1 MSEADELKMAVNK
14 FREVR
19 GIEPEP
25 ESVKRKVGGGNENIL
40 IAVPA
45 YGGELKYKMAL
56 SLLNL
61 VGMLRDLGYGTE

>member
-25 ESVKRKVGGGNENIL
+25 ESVKRRVGGGNENIL

-45 YGGELKYKMAL
+45 YGAFT
-56 SLLNL
+56 S
-61 VGMLRDLGYGTE
+61 